1 MNREQKLALVIGFAL
16 VLVVGVLITDHYSA
30 AYNEEL
36 ESRELIDHSRTQTP
50 QRYAG
55 GNPLPGDWS
64 TLDITEAAPASIPE
78 SVVASGQSE
87 PLRGAPPS
95 FDDVFAPIA
104 NADNGPLV
112 IAQGSGGGI
121 DTDVPSNGSLAND
134 IAERLMNRVRNG
146 LDSAASVP
154 AIRVEQPKAVP
165 VSTPPAARIA
175 AQGEHFVQPNESLYK
190 ITERYYGQGSLWK
203 QLAEAN
209 EGKVG
214 RTGTIRPGVRLLLPA
229 ALGAHKLRGVPNQ
242 TQPQQAQP
250 KRSAPATTPAAS
262 TYTVVKGDT
271 LGEISIKLLGTSKR
285 TEEIIKANK
294 GLIDDADEIRVGMK
308 LKIPAR

>member
-30 AYNEEL
+30 AQQAEL
-36 ESRELIDHSRTQTP
+36 EGGPVLDPGRTQTP

-64 TLDITEAAPASIPE
+64 TLDITEAAPTIDPE
-78 SVVASGQSE
+78 SVVASGQPE
-87 PLRGAPPS
+87 PVRGAMPS
-95 FDDVFAPIA
+95 FDDVFAPIE
-104 NADNGPLV
+104 NDNNGPLV
-112 IAQGSGGGI
+112 IAQGAEGGI
-121 DTDVPSNGSLAND
+121 NADVPGSSGSVTD
-134 IAERLMNRVRNG
+134 IAERLMSRLRNG
-146 LDSAASVP
+146 LDSAAGVP
-154 AIRVEQPKAVP
+154 AMRIEQPKAVP
-165 VSTPPAARIA
+165 VSTPPAARIV
-175 AQGEHFVQPNESLYK
+175 AQGEHYVQPNESLYK

-214 RTGTIRPGVRLLLPA
+214 RTGTIRPGVRLVLPA
-229 ALGAHKLRGVPNQ
+229 ALGSNKLRGVPR
-242 TQPQQAQP
+242 TAQP
-250 KRSAPATTPAAS
+250 VQPRRAAPVATPAAS
-262 TYTVVKGDT
+262 TYTVAKGDT

-285 TEEIIKANK
+285 TGEIIEANK